1 MFYGVNYA
9 QPLRTIGQALEIL
22 RIGTFDIV
30 SEGDDYLVRGDVT
43 VPTAEAVR
51 KRLQEANLEYIWGKV
66 SDRSGNENSSAQT
79 AASRVALELRYTAK
93 DVERLEGEGR
103 ARRSD
108 AHGMPDASSLPQL
121 LRAVGA
127 YVNQKGARFVKLTR
141 QDQSMIVQYESAAGQ
156 QSAETFTVS
165 GLYDV
170 WVRMYM
176 RRATRDDTEY
186 H

>member
-1 MFYGVNYA
+1 MFYGINYS

-30 SEGDDYLVRGDVT
+30 TEGDDFLVRGDVT
-43 VPTAEAVR
+43 VPAAEAVR
-51 KRLQEANLEYIWGKV
+51 KRLQEANIEYIWGK
-66 SDRSGNENSSAQT
+66 SPDRSGDENNSAQT
-79 AASRVALELRYTAK
+79 AAGRVALELRYKPK
-93 DVERLEGEGR
+93 DVERLDSEGR
-103 ARRSD
+103 ARRGD

-141 QDQSMIVQYESAAGQ
+141 QDQAMIVQYASGGGQ
-156 QSAETFTVS
+156 QSEETFTVS
-165 GLYDV
+165 SLYDV

-176 RRATRDDTEY
+176 RRAARDDTEN